1 MGCRF
6 YFTVISYPFS
16 VNVLFSYL
24 LKILSAD
31 FLMFS
36 EVITKEDSA
45 KWEKVLFYKLL
56 RNIRI
61 TMEYAILQIKKKQ
74 MHIGSY
80 KITIG
85 LFCIFIDLFLANVAI
100 LYILKP

>member
-1 MGCRF
+1 MQ
-6 YFTVISYPFS
+6 YF
-16 VNVLFSYL
+16 
-24 LKILSAD
+24 
-31 FLMFS
+31 
-36 EVITKEDSA
+36 
-45 KWEKVLFYKLL
+45 KL
-56 RNIRI
+56 
-61 TMEYAILQIKKKQ
+61 KKKQ

>member
-16 VNVLFSYL
+16 VNALFPYL
-24 LKILSAD
+24 LKISSAD

-36 EVITKEDSA
+36 KVITKEDSA

-56 RNIRI
+56 RNIRV
-61 TMEYAILQIKKKQ
+61 TMEYAILQLKKKQ
-74 MHIGSY
+74 MHIGPY

-85 LFCIFIDLFLANVAI
+85 LL
-100 LYILKP
+100 

>member
-16 VNVLFSYL
+16 VNALFSYL

-61 TMEYAILQIKKKQ
+61 TMEYAILQIKKSK
-74 MHIGSY
+74 
-80 KITIG
+80 
-85 LFCIFIDLFLANVAI
+85 CILAPIKLPLVYFVFLLI
-100 LYILKP
+100 YFWPMLPFYIS